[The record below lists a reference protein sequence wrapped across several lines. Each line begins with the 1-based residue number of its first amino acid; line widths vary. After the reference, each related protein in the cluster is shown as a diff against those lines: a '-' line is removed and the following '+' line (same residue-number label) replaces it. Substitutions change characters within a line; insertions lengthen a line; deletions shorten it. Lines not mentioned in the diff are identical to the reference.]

1 MIDSMEVY
9 LDQIGRTPL
18 LTKDEERFLTRAAHG
33 GDARYS
39 ELGRKHMIES
49 NLRLVVHVAR
59 KYIGRGL
66 DFPDLIEEGNIG
78 LMHAV
83 AKFDPER
90 GFKFSTYGLWWIR
103 EKIERAIINQS
114 RTIRLPIHIDRK
126 VAKYKAAYRELL
138 QSQSEEPNRE
148 QIAAHMGVPIKEV
161 NRIMDYETNVCS
173 FEYLPSDIAGDW
185 ALVPGRAFG
194 ETIADESPGP
204 AEKHQVSD
212 IKKQLNRL
220 LSRLTAR
227 QREIL
232 CRRYGVMGY
241 NRGTLKEVGKE
252 FELTR
257 ERIRQIEKQSLTR
270 LKRTMEDQGITVEE
284 VFA

>member
-18 LTKDEERFLTRAAHG
+18 LTKDEEIFLTRAAHG

-49 NLRLVVHVAR
+49 NLRLVVHAAR
-59 KYIGRGL
+59 KYIGKGL
-66 DFPDLIEEGNIG
+66 EFPDLIEEGNIG

-90 GFKFSTYGLWWIR
+90 GFKFSTYAVWWIR

-126 VAKYKAAYRELL
+126 VAKYKAVYRELL
-138 QSQSEEPNRE
+138 QSQSEAPNRE

-173 FEYLPSDIAGDW
+173 FEYLPSDIVGDW
-185 ALVPGRAFG
+185 ELVAGRAFG
-194 ETIADESPGP
+194 ESIADESPGP

-220 LSRLTAR
+220 LSKLTAR

-241 NRGTLKEVGKE
+241 DRGTLKEVGKE

-270 LKRTMEDQGITVEE
+270 LKRE